1 MDTPPSPPL
10 PSKSQPPTQ
19 PSHQTAESASIP
31 LNSPLRTHPKRG
43 LPPTF
48 ASTYPHGH
56 ISGYPRT
63 AEQQAAFD
71 VRKAEILRTMGSK
84 DIEKAYEDVV
94 RKIREELDESERRGR
109 EGMDVAMPGCLPT
122 TIALRISLNYK
133 GEFYDSARA
142 IFSAA
147 YWEAR
152 FEKPLKM

>member
-10 PSKSQPPTQ
+10 PSKSQPPAH
-19 PSHQTAESASIP
+19 PSHQTAELASIP

-71 VRKAEILRTMGSK
+71 ARKAEILRTMGSK

-94 RKIREELDESERRGR
+94 RKIREELEESERRGR
-109 EGMDVAMPGCLPT
+109 EVESEMEKLRMEREMERRVWGKLRGMKESGA
-122 TIALRISLNYK
+122 
-133 GEFYDSARA
+133 
-142 IFSAA
+142 
-147 YWEAR
+147 
-152 FEKPLKM
+152 

>member
-43 LPPTF
+43 LPPNF

-63 AEQQAAFD
+63 TEQQAAFD
-71 VRKAEILRTMGSK
+71 VRKTEILRIMGSK
-84 DIEKAYEDVV
+84 DIEKAYEDV
-94 RKIREELDESERRGR
+94 LGQ
-109 EGMDVAMPGCLPT
+109 GMDVAMPGCLPT

-142 IFSAA
+142 IVPAA
-147 YWEAR
+147 YREAR